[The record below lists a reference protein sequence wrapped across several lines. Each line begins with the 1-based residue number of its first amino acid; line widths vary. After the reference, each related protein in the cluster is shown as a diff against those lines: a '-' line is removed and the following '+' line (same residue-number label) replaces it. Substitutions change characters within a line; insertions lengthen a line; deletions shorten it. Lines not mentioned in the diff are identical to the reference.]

1 MVTLVSVWVIFRRG
15 KGQGRA
21 ILNILP
27 LLYLLVLKEMCASTM
42 CKKWFLA
49 VKTTRKGWSSSR
61 SLWEWTPG
69 RRVVLWA
76 QPSSGKATAGCSV
89 GWGRQWWKGG
99 DFLCQKPA
107 RVLPVAGKRGRVPG
121 GDECPRGGCAKKIW
135 LAAEQL
141 ASAAN
146 SDWLAQEDPNYS
158 TTAVSIIAAAGAAR
172 AIRHW
177 KGPGCGSERLLELVC
192 SVLATELHKTYQMS
206 GRKKWVILGVGLC
219 K

>member
-1 MVTLVSVWVIFRRG
+1 MCTSTTCKTW
-15 KGQGRA
+15 
-21 ILNILP
+21 P
-27 LLYLLVLKEMCASTM
+27 LAG
-42 CKKWFLA
+42 
-49 VKTTRKGWSSSR
+49 KTTWKGRSSSR
-61 SLWEWTPG
+61 SPWDGTRERW
-69 RRVVLWA
+69 VVLRA
-76 QPSSGKATAGCSV
+76 QPSSGKASAGHSF
-89 GWGRQWWKGG
+89 GQGQQQWKRGN
-99 DFLCQKPA
+99 FLRQKPA
-107 RVLPVAGKRGRVPG
+107 RALPAVRKRGRVPG

-177 KGPGCGSERLLELVC
+177 KGPGCGSGRLLELLR
-192 SVLATELHKTYQMS
+192 SVLATESHKIYQMS